1 MFEFPRSIC
10 LKKVLL
16 TDSEYKEFQLICKRY
31 TSGEN
36 LFQDTFE
43 ADNDGR
49 IIFIRSAYDKEM
61 SFEALHFLQN
71 LMLNQWLRY
80 GINVIERK
88 EKELDIK
95 IKLLDN
101 KITLLDNKIRQE

>member
-1 MFEFPRSIC
+1 MFELPRSIC

-31 TSGEN
+31 QSGEN
-36 LFQDTFE
+36 LFQETFE
-43 ADNDGR
+43 VDDSGR
-49 IIFIRSAYDKEM
+49 LIFIRSAYDKEM

-71 LMLNQWLRY
+71 LMLNQWLRH
-80 GINVIERK
+80 GMSIIERK

-101 KITLLDNKIRQE
+101 KISLLDNKS